1 MFTTSTKHAGFSPYL
16 TPDLDVWMVLAGG
29 APLPGTTLFLA
40 VLVELWV
47 SQDRDSPT
55 TVGQRESGAAVQT
68 LLVRARDGKD
78 HRHRQVNNP
87 TYEQRSDTRHI
98 HQTHR
103 DFEKLTALKGL
114 KGNS

>member
-47 SQDRDSPT
+47 SQYRDSPT
-55 TVGQRESGAAVQT
+55 TVGQGECSAAVQT
-68 LLVRARDGKD
+68 LLVGA
-78 HRHRQVNNP
+78 
-87 TYEQRSDTRHI
+87 
-98 HQTHR
+98 
-103 DFEKLTALKGL
+103 
-114 KGNS
+114 